1 MKQLLLFIFLLSL
14 VGCKDDPDF
23 YKDGKAYK
31 ITKTCLDKHK
41 EPRTG
46 ESISRYTGPYLYTY
60 YEWVCT
66 RERIDTTEIK

>member
-14 VGCKDDPDF
+14 IGCKEDPADF

-46 ESISRYTGPYLYTY
+46 ESISRYTKYDQCL
-60 YEWVCT
+60 
-66 RERIDTTEIK
+66 